1 LADELAVDEQ
11 LGDPGRPFALE
22 RLWFAGGLESKLRMW
37 LPLGTLT
44 SEGLG
49 DERTAG
55 EQIAHLAR
63 CDLSLGGAVVS
74 CPTDRI

>member
-1 LADELAVDEQ
+1 MFGA
-11 LGDPGRPFALE
+11 R
-22 RLWFAGGLESKLRMW
+22 SH
-37 LPLGTLT
+37 
-44 SEGLG
+44 EGLG

>member
-1 LADELAVDEQ
+1 L
-11 LGDPGRPFALE
+11 
-22 RLWFAGGLESKLRMW
+22 KLRMW